1 PFRHRVRGDRARRGP
16 LVQRAAAGVAVDGG
30 GGVVDE
36 VVHAVL
42 VHGAQQGGGAADVGV
57 VVADGHPGGPH
68 LGLVRGE
75 VHDGVH
81 GVPCE
86 DGGQGAPVA
95 DVQLVDRAD
104 EAARDALHPGED
116 LGRAVGVVVDDDHLV
131 AVVQEVGA
139 GQASDEAGPAGDQ
152 DG

>member
-1 PFRHRVRGDRARRGP
+1 ALGAVPADVLQDALADPFRHRVRGDRARRGP

-104 EAARDALHPGED
+104 EA
-116 LGRAVGVVVDDDHLV
+116 
-131 AVVQEVGA
+131 
-139 GQASDEAGPAGDQ
+139 
-152 DG
+152 